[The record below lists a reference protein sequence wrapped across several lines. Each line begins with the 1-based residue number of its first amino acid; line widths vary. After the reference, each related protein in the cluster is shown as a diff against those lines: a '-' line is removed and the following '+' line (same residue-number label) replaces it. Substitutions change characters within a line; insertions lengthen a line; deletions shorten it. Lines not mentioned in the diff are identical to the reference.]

1 MTDRSMNNLVFDASD
16 HPSPVAS
23 CAPSSAPP
31 CDPSWTRRGFLFG
44 AAALATVPVLTAADP
59 AVAAQEL
66 PDFPAGVDLY
76 RSAYRNW
83 VGEITADGLWACAP
97 SGPDQVVD
105 VVNWAWRHGWTVRA
119 RGAAHGWSP
128 LTITEATSADAPV
141 LLLDTA
147 PHLTC
152 LALDSPT
159 AVRAGTGITLEVLL
173 TYLEEHGLGVTAA
186 PAPGDLTLGGAL
198 AIDAHGTAVPAEGER
213 RTHGHTYGSLSNL
226 VLSLTAVVWDEE
238 AGAYVPRTY
247 RRDEADC
254 AALLTHLGRSLVT
267 EVVLRVG
274 ANARLRCLSRTDI
287 PAAELFAAP
296 GSDGRTLASFLDESG
311 RVEAIWFAFTE
322 VPWLKVWS
330 VSPTRPL
337 TSRRVTSPYNY
348 PFSDS
353 VPTLV
358 ADLVGRMVSG
368 AAWYLAPVL
377 GNAQFDV
384 AALGLVTTLS
394 ADIWGPS
401 KNTLLYIRP
410 TTLRVTANGYAVLTS
425 RAQVQRVVA
434 EFTSFYR
441 ERLKAYATQGRFP
454 VNGSVEIRVTGLDD
468 PADAE
473 LDGARAPLLSAL
485 RPSDAH
491 PEWDTAVWLDVLTLP
506 GTPHAAA
513 FLRELEHF
521 LLATYDGEHALTR
534 VEWSKGWAYTDEAA
548 WSDAEVLDTAVPA
561 SFGESTW
568 GQAAGVLDR
577 LDPHGVFG
585 NAFLDRL
592 LR

>member
-1 MTDRSMNNLVFDASD
+1 VSNHLSDA
-16 HPSPVAS
+16 A
-23 CAPSSAPP
+23 A
-31 CDPSWTRRGFLFG
+31 DPSWSRRGFLLS
-44 AAALATVPVLTAADP
+44 AAALATVPVLVAADP
-59 AVAAQEL
+59 AVAAEEL
-66 PDFPAGVDLY
+66 PDFPADVALY

-97 SGPDQVVD
+97 TGPQQVPEI
-105 VVNWAWRHGWTVRA
+105 VNWAWRHGWTVRA
-119 RGAAHGWSP
+119 RGSAHGWSP
-128 LTITEATSADAPV
+128 LTITEGTPSDAKV

-147 PHLTC
+147 PHLTG
-152 LALDSPT
+152 LSLDSPT
-159 AVRAGTGITLEVLL
+159 AVRAGTGVTLEALL

-198 AIDAHGTAVPAEGER
+198 AVDAHGTAVPAQGER
-213 RTHGHTYGSLSNL
+213 RLPGHTYGSLSNL
-226 VLSLTAVVWDEE
+226 VLSLTAVVWDE
-238 AGAYVPRTY
+238 ASGAYVLRTY
-247 RRDEADC
+247 ARDEADC

-274 ANARLRCLSRTDI
+274 ADVDLRCVSRTDI

-296 GSDGRTLASFLDESG
+296 GSGGRTLASFLDQAG

-322 VPWLKVWS
+322 FPWFKVWS
-330 VSPTRPL
+330 VAPTRPV
-337 TSRRVTSPYNY
+337 TSRHVTSPYNY
-348 PFSDS
+348 PFSDN
-353 VPTLV
+353 VPAVV
-358 ADLVGRMVSG
+358 ADLVGRMTSN

-384 AALGLVTTLS
+384 AAVGLTATLC

-410 TTLRVTANGYAVLTS
+410 TTLRVTANGYAVLTT
-425 RAQVQRVVA
+425 RDRVQRVVN

-441 ERLKAYATQGRFP
+441 ERLTAYAALGRFP
-454 VNGSVEIRVTGLDD
+454 VNGSVEIRITGLDD

-485 RPSDAH
+485 RQSEAH

-506 GTPHAAA
+506 GTPYAEA
-513 FLRELEHF
+513 FLRELEQF
-521 LLATYDGEHALTR
+521 LLRTYDGEHALTR
-534 VEWSKGWAYTDEAA
+534 VEWSKGWAYTDEAV
-548 WSDAEVLDTAVPA
+548 WSDGAVLGTAIPA
-561 SFGESTW
+561 SFGESAW
-568 GQAAGVLDR
+568 GRATGTLDR
-577 LDPHGVFG
+577 LDPHHVLG
-585 NAFLDRL
+585 NTFLDRL

>member
-1 MTDRSMNNLVFDASD
+1 MSNLASG
-16 HPSPVAS
+16 A
-23 CAPSSAPP
+23 AQ
-31 CDPSWTRRGFLFG
+31 DPSWTRRGFLFS
-44 AAALATVPVLTAADP
+44 AAALAAAPVLIAADP
-59 AVAAQEL
+59 AVAAREL
-66 PDFPAGVDLY
+66 PDFPEGVDLY

-97 SGPDQVVD
+97 AGPDQVVA
-105 VVNWAWRHGWTVRA
+105 VVNWAWRHGWRVRA
-119 RGAAHGWSP
+119 RGSAHGWSP
-128 LTITEATSADAPV
+128 LTITAGTESGAPV
-141 LLLDTA
+141 LLVDTA
-147 PHLTC
+147 RHLTG
-152 LALDSPT
+152 LSLDSAS
-159 AVRAGTGITLEVLL
+159 AVRAGTGVTLEALL

-198 AIDAHGTAVPAEGER
+198 AVDAHGTAVPAQGEQPLP
-213 RTHGHTYGSLSNL
+213 GHTYGSLSNL

-238 AGAYVPRTY
+238 AAAYVLRTY
-247 RRDEADC
+247 GRDEADC
-254 AALLTHLGRSLVT
+254 AALLTHLGRALVT

-274 ANARLRCLSRTDI
+274 ANVNLRCVSRTDI

-296 GSDGRTLASFLDESG
+296 GTDGRTLASHLDRSG

-322 VPWLKVWS
+322 FPWLKVWS

-337 TSRRVTSPYNY
+337 TSRRVSTPYNY

-353 VPTLV
+353 VPTVV
-358 ADLVGRMVSG
+358 ADLVGRMASE

-377 GNAQFDV
+377 GNAQFDA
-384 AALGLVTTLS
+384 AALGLVATLS

-401 KNTLLYIRP
+401 KNTLLYLRP
-410 TTLRVTANGYAVLTS
+410 TTLRINANGYAVLTT

-441 ERLKAYATQGRFP
+441 ERLSAYAALGRFP

-485 RPSDAH
+485 RQSETH

-506 GTPHAAA
+506 GTPHAEA
-513 FLRELEHF
+513 FLRELEQF
-521 LLATYDGEHALTR
+521 LLRTYDGEHALTR
-534 VEWSKGWAYTDEAA
+534 VEWSKGWAYTDEAV
-548 WSDAEVLDTAVPA
+548 WSDEEVLGTAIPA
-561 SFGESTW
+561 SFGEAVW
-568 GQAAGVLDR
+568 GRAAGVLDR
-577 LDPHGVFG
+577 LDPHRVFG
-585 NAFLDRL
+585 NGFLDRL